1 MKLDLYLQSGAK
13 KGTVEASDALFKAPI
28 NDELMRLFVIRQQS
42 NARQANAHTKT
53 RGVIRGGGKKPWRQK
68 GTGRARAGSTRS
80 PLWRGGGVVFG
91 PLNDRNYFKRMNKKA
106 RRAALFSALSQQAT
120 ADNIFALDSFEGK
133 EPKTKVFADLLKKL
147 PFKRSLLVVIPAK
160 DRILEKSAGNIPK
173 VKTLLAQYLNVFDI
187 LKYEKIMFL
196 APALKKAEQLFLN

>member
-13 KGTVEASDALFKAPI
+13 KGTIEANDALFKAQI

-42 NARQANAHTKT
+42 NARQSNAHTKT
-53 RGVIRGGGKKPWRQK
+53 RGVVRGGGRKPWKQK
-68 GTGRARAGSTRS
+68 GTGRARSGSTRS

-91 PLNDRNYFKRMNKKA
+91 PQNDRNYFKRMNKKA
-106 RRAALFSALSQQAT
+106 RRSALFSALSQAAA
-120 ADNIFALDSFEGK
+120 ADNIFALDSFEAK
-133 EPKTKVFADLLKKL
+133 EPKTKVFAELLKKL
-147 PFKRSLLVVIPAK
+147 PVKRSLLVVIPEK
-160 DRILEKSAGNIPK
+160 NKILEKSAGNLPH

-196 APALKKAEQLFLN
+196 APALKKAEKLFL